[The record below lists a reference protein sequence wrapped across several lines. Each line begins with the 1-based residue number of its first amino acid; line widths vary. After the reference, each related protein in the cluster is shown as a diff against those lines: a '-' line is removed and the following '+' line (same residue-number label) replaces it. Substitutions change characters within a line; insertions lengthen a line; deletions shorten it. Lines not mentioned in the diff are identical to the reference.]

1 MKKKIKRLVEKMLRE
16 RLLQEVSVAKLK
28 HPFKAILLTGPAGA
42 GKSFAAKHL
51 LKIPAQARQ
60 YSLNPD
66 DIIEDLFPKF
76 GVSLKFVHD
85 SDDPVAAQQAAMR
98 KIAKVGTMSKGA
110 GYINKAK
117 PILIDTTG
125 HEPERITPVL
135 DSLVDIGYD
144 VGIIKVFV
152 PKETSIK
159 RDINRP
165 RTVGAPLTP
174 KIWDDYKKNVV
185 DGKQYDTYAAGN
197 KNVTMLNSEPFWN
210 VYNLGTKD
218 AVETDAEGNKKLLA
232 KAREK
237 VLDVE
242 GDIPVSIAEMDRVR
256 GDMEKSVKDFF
267 TPKEV
272 NNPRGSSLYHGLV
285 ALSGLTG
292 GKFGQEVT
300 SLYDFGLDYPEEAQ
314 EDSAVM
320 GAINTLGE
328 ITGEPDL
335 EKSFKEYVEFVKK
348 ASRAPQV
355 DVIEPKDDE
364 ECPSGYKEVEE
375 DGKRLCIQGD
385 IEAPLAGDI
394 ATRIRESE
402 EIKEKMVTEV
412 LKRVRK
418 YTRLF

>member
-1 MKKKIKRLVEKMLRE
+1 MKKRIKRLVEKMLRE
-16 RLLQEVSVAKLK
+16 KLLQEVSVAKLK

-76 GVSLKFVHD
+76 GVSLKFVHN

-110 GYINKAK
+110 GYINRAK

-135 DSLVDIGYD
+135 DSLVNIGYD

-152 PKETSIK
+152 PKETSVK
-159 RDINRP
+159 RDRTRA
-165 RTVGAPLTP
+165 RTVGTSVTS

-185 DGKQYDTYAAGN
+185 VDKQYDKYATGN

-210 VYNLGTKD
+210 VYNLGDKD
-218 AVETDAEGNKKLLA
+218 AVETDEEGNEKLLA

-242 GDIPVSIAEMDRVR
+242 GDIPVSIADMDRVR
-256 GDMEKSVKDFF
+256 ADMEKAVKDFF

-272 NNPRGSSLYHGLV
+272 NNPRGRSLYHGLV
-285 ALSGLTG
+285 ALMGLTG

-314 EDSAVM
+314 ANPAVM
-320 GAINTLGE
+320 DAINTLGE

-335 EKSFKEYVEFVKK
+335 EKSFAQYVEFIKK
-348 ASRAPQV
+348 AARAKKG
-355 DVIEPKDDE
+355 E
-364 ECPSGYKEVEE
+364 
-375 DGKRLCIQGD
+375 D
-385 IEAPLAGDI
+385 IEAPLASDI

-418 YTRLF
+418 YTRLL